1 MNRLAQVRAKEQ
13 TGRKKVKKRITIIAA
28 SLALFTLTAAS
39 VATAGDLFSASGS
52 GVLVQQGDGDLITGT
67 LRGADVIGKVHGTLV
82 ELTTGFNTCPD
93 FEFQCFFGGNT
104 PTCNLLGGEV
114 TLKFQGQYDAQVSNT
129 IDGRVGSSLCKDPND
144 SSTYQLRLFLWSTSH
159 VPPGAFPDV
168 FEVFATVEHNT
179 PNVFKWS

>member
-1 MNRLAQVRAKEQ
+1 M
-13 TGRKKVKKRITIIAA
+13 KKRIVTVIVAA
-28 SLALFTLTAAS
+28 AALLTLTVAPA
-39 VATAGDLFSASGS
+39 ATAGDLFSVSGS
-52 GVLVQQGDGDLITGT
+52 GVLMRQDDGDMITGT

-93 FEFQCFFGGNT
+93 FELQCFFGGNT

-114 TLKFQGQYDAQVSNT
+114 TLKFQTQYDAQVSNT
-129 IDGRVGSSLCKDPND
+129 IDGRVGSSLCKNPND
-144 SSTYQLRLFLWSTSH
+144 SNTYQLRLFLWSTSH

-168 FEVFATVEHNT
+168 FEVSATVKQIT

>member
-1 MNRLAQVRAKEQ
+1 M
-13 TGRKKVKKRITIIAA
+13 KKRIIIVIAA
-28 SLALFTLTAAS
+28 ALALLTLTAAPA
-39 VATAGDLFSASGS
+39 ATAGDLFFVSGS
-52 GVLVQQGDGDLITGT
+52 GVLVRQGDGDLITGT

-104 PTCNLLGGEV
+104 PTCNLLGGDL
-114 TLKFQGQYDAQVSNT
+114 TLKFQAQYDAQVSNT
-129 IDGRVGSSLCKDPND
+129 IDGRVGSSLCKNPND

-168 FEVFATVEHNT
+168 FEVSATVKQIS
-179 PNVFKWS
+179 PNVFRWS

>member
-1 MNRLAQVRAKEQ
+1 M
-13 TGRKKVKKRITIIAA
+13 KKRIVIVIAA
-28 SLALFTLTAAS
+28 ALALLTLTAAPA
-39 VATAGDLFSASGS
+39 ATAGDFSVSGS
-52 GVLVQQGDGDLITGT
+52 GVLVRQGDGDLITGT
-67 LRGADVIGKVHGTLV
+67 LRGPDVIGKVHGTLV

-114 TLKFQGQYDAQVSNT
+114 TLKFRAQYDAQVSST
-129 IDGRVGSSLCKDPND
+129 IDGRVGSSLCKNPSD

-168 FEVFATVEHNT
+168 FEVSATVKQIS
-179 PNVFKWS
+179 PNVFRWS